1 MEEKIRKTG
10 IDIIGDAPWGT
21 HFCQFYQTK
30 KDLIDTLVPY
40 FKAGL
45 ENNEFCMWIT
55 SEPLG
60 VDDAK
65 RSLKREVK
73 NLDDY
78 FEKGQIEI
86 LDYTQWYT
94 RSGRF
99 ESDKVLH
106 GWVEKEEQAIKKG
119 FDGLRLTGNTFWL
132 EKKDWR
138 NFTDYEEEINNV
150 IGQHRMMA
158 ICTYSIEK
166 CEIFEVIDVINN
178 HQFALI
184 RKEGNWEIIESSD
197 RKRAWEAFRGSEEKL
212 SIFIDS
218 ATEGF
223 VLYDSELNLIEIN
236 KKALE
241 IFPSGTT
248 KEDLIGMNILEISPG
263 LEKTGRYDKY
273 CEVIKTGKPLYFDDV
288 VPAPRFGN
296 RHLSVRAFRVAED
309 LGLIFT
315 DITERKRIEEKLKQ
329 SEELLKHTQ
338 EISHVGSWSLDL
350 ENNELIWSDEA
361 YKIFGI
367 KPQEFKASYKTFL
380 EAVHPDDRVM
390 VDQTYKNAVKNKKPY
405 EVVHRVLRP
414 NGEVLTV
421 QEKSMEIVDKTG
433 KAVLSF
439 GMVQDITERKKAEEA
454 LKNAAEEKEILLKEA
469 HHRVKNNFT
478 LVSSLLRMQSAK
490 IKDPDDLEIFKE
502 SQNRVLIMARLH
514 EILYQTE
521 ITGKVNMKA
530 YLTKIISS
538 LCGSYKVDA
547 NRIKVKSSID
557 KLELDSRT
565 ATSCGLI
572 VNELF
577 TNAYKYSFPDGRK
590 GEINIILRSLEG
602 DEIELTVTDNGVG
615 MPENVDFRDTET
627 LGLHIVKMLVEDQHH
642 GEIKLDRTK
651 GTSFK
656 IRIRTK

>member
-10 IDIIGDAPWGT
+10 INIIGDAPWGT
-21 HFCQFYQTK
+21 HFCQFYLTK
-30 KDLIDTLVPY
+30 EDLIDTLVPY

-60 VDDAK
+60 VDDAT
-65 RSLKREVK
+65 RSLKKEVK

-78 FEKGQIEI
+78 FEKDQIEI

-94 RSGRF
+94 RSGKF
-99 ESDKVLH
+99 EAEKVLQSL
-106 GWVEKEEQAIKKG
+106 VEKEEQAIKKG
-119 FDGLRLTGNTFWL
+119 FDGLRLTGNTLWL
-132 EKKDWR
+132 EKKDWK

-158 ICTYSIEK
+158 ICTYSLAR
-166 CEIFEVIDVINN
+166 CGIFEVIDIINN

-184 RKEGNWEIIESSD
+184 RKEGNWEIIESSE

-212 SIFIDS
+212 SSFIDS
-218 ATEGF
+218 ATESF

-241 IFPSGTT
+241 LFPDETT
-248 KEDLIGMNILEISPG
+248 KEDLIGKNILEISPG

-273 CEVIKTGKPLYFDDV
+273 CEVIKTGKPIYFDDV
-288 VPAPRFGN
+288 VPGHRFGN
-296 RHLSVRAFRVAED
+296 RHLSVRAFRVVEG
-309 LGLIFT
+309 LGLIFS
-315 DITERKRIEEKLKQ
+315 DITERKRVEEKLKQ

-367 KPQEFKASYKTFL
+367 KSQEFKANYETFL
-380 EAVHPDDRVM
+380 ETVHPDDRAM
-390 VDQTYKNAVKNKKPY
+390 VDQTYTNAVKNKKPY

-414 NGEVLTV
+414 NGEVRTV
-421 QEKSMEIVDKTG
+421 HERSMEIFDKTG
-433 KAVLSF
+433 KAILSY
-439 GMVQDITERKKAEEA
+439 GMVQDITEYKKVEEA
-454 LKNAAEEKEILLKEA
+454 LKNAAEEKETLLKEA
-469 HHRVKNNFT
+469 HHRIKNNFS
-478 LVSSLLRMQSAK
+478 LVSSLLRMQLAK

-514 EILYQTE
+514 EILYQGE

-538 LCGSYKVDA
+538 LCGSYKIDS

-557 KLELDSRT
+557 ELELNSRT

-590 GEINIILRSLEG
+590 GEINITLRSLEG
-602 DEIELTVTDNGVG
+602 DEIELIITDNGVG
-615 MPENVDFRDTET
+615 LPENVDFRDTET
-627 LGLHIVKMLVEDQHH
+627 LGLHIVKMLAEDQHH

-651 GTSFK
+651 GTSFH
-656 IRIRTK
+656 IRMRIE